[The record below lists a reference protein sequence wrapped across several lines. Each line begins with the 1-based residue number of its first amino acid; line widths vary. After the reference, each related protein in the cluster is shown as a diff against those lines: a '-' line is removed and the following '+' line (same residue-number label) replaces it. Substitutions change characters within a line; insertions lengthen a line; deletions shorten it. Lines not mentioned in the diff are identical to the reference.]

1 MYKRQ
6 LVKRGFLREEGK
18 YVISTELGR
27 QFYRALPDAIKK
39 PDVTAEWW
47 LIQEN
52 IKDGKARPEDLFK
65 KVLADFETVRR
76 SVGTS
81 RAVSAATADK
91 SAGRKTVGVCP
102 RCGKPV
108 VEGSKGFGCSGY
120 KDGCGFVLWMTGKY
134 GAHKVLGDSG
144 KKVTSAMAEKL
155 LSKGKVLVK
164 GLTSAKGTKYDAW
177 VCMEAVSYTHLSRVS
192 PSFTTGMPRRSS
204 PLTAAP
210 PSSAL
215 RRRPRRRSG
224 KQRKLWQ
231 RPKPRRSPNRINRQ
245 GPATSL
251 WRRTCRLRLHWL
263 RPKNRKRHRCRHPL

>member
-1 MYKRQ
+1 M
-6 LVKRGFLREEGK
+6 
-18 YVISTELGR
+18 
-27 QFYRALPDAIKK
+27 
-39 PDVTAEWW
+39 
-47 LIQEN
+47 
-52 IKDGKARPEDLFK
+52 
-65 KVLADFETVRR
+65 LADFETVRR

-177 VCMEAVSYTHLSRVS
+177 VCMEDTGRGVFLKLSFDDL
-192 PSFTTGMPRRSS
+192 PQKK
-204 PLTAAP
+204 
-210 PSSAL
+210 
-215 RRRPRRRSG
+215 G
-224 KQRKLWQ
+224 K
-231 RPKPRRSPNRINRQ
+231 
-245 GPATSL
+245 
-251 WRRTCRLRLHWL
+251 
-263 RPKNRKRHRCRHPL
+263 KRGTN